1 VSERP
6 ALILVGHGTSVE
18 DGGAPLAALADRLGR
33 RGRFAEIHVAF
44 LRQEPRLG
52 PIDSL
57 TDAPWVVIVPVMAGG
72 GALSGP
78 HIERIAGLDGSLTER
93 GGRRLRLTPP
103 VGSHPAFAD
112 LVERRAR
119 AEALAWGFDPSA
131 LALLLVAHGSSRP
144 GGAGEGAQALAAT
157 LAGRGLFAQ
166 VTCAFLE
173 QAPYAADW
181 RDLIRGLR
189 VVALPLLLSAGTHA
203 RRDLPAL
210 FAGAAD
216 RVRLAP
222 PLGDDP
228 GLDALVL
235 DLALGE

>member
-1 VSERP
+1 MSDRP

-18 DGGAPLAALADRLGR
+18 GGGAPLAALAGRLEHS
-33 RGRFAEIHVAF
+33 GRFAGIHVAF

-52 PIDSL
+52 PVESL
-57 TDAPWVVIVPVMAGG
+57 TDAARVVIVPVMAGG

-78 HIERIAGLDGSLTER
+78 QIERSAGLDGRLTER
-93 GGRRLRLTPP
+93 GGRRIRLTPP

-119 AEALAWGFDPSA
+119 AEALAWGRDPSVV
-131 LALLLVAHGSSRP
+131 ALLLLAHGSSRP
-144 GGAGEGAQALAAT
+144 GGAGEDAQALAAV
-157 LAGRGLFAQ
+157 LAGRRLFAR
-166 VTCAFLE
+166 VACAFLQ

-181 RDLIRGLR
+181 RDLVGGLR

-203 RRDLPAL
+203 RRDLPAV
-210 FAGAAD
+210 FGRSAD
-216 RVRLAP
+216 HVRLAP

-235 DLALGE
+235 DLALAG